1 MLFDGGVK
9 GLDYWKFYFRVG
21 SGIYGMDEESF
32 RCPRCGSGNVIGYKG
47 EWECVDCGF
56 KWMPVEGSS
65 IASDKQKMSERD
77 SLAALLGVG
86 FIIAGLAALIGGPY
100 WYFGWRSSPLSLIEL
115 SGSLWMIFFC
125 LLILPAVGIF
135 LMLLGGGLL
144 SGESK
149 EEH

>member
-1 MLFDGGVK
+1 MG
-9 GLDYWKFYFRVG
+9 
-21 SGIYGMDEESF
+21 EASF

-47 EWECVDCGF
+47 EWECMNCGY
-56 KWMPVEGSS
+56 KWMSVEESS
-65 IASDKQKMSERD
+65 IAYQKQKAGEGD
-77 SLAALLGVG
+77 SLAALLGISFV
-86 FIIAGLAALIGGPY
+86 IAGLAALIGGPY
-100 WYFGWRSSPLSLIEL
+100 WYFSWRSSPHSLIEL

-144 SGESK
+144 SGESR